1 MVGIWIVC
9 FKRMQA
15 RRLGGMT
22 TSQMITLLTSMPSS
36 ETRNLRVYHSPTTAS
51 ALIQTPA
58 NDAIVIATSVPPFV
72 WDNETFKTITIVCA
86 KNKADPKQ

>member
-1 MVGIWIVC
+1 
-9 FKRMQA
+9 MQA

-36 ETRNLRVYHSPTTAS
+36 ETRNSRVYQSPTT